1 MATLAKL
8 NVLIG
13 ANVRGLR
20 SGLNQAEKTLIA
32 RQKVFKK
39 VGSDMTKAI
48 SLPFAAFAGF
58 AVKSA
63 ADYEQSMNGVL
74 AVTKGAEAQF
84 ESLKDKAKELGR
96 TTSFSASQSAQAIE
110 MLGRNGLTANQILDG
125 AADASI
131 RLAEATKADLS
142 IAADIAT
149 DAMAQFGIESKNM
162 MGVVDLIAGTTS
174 NSKFAIEDFQLAMA
188 QAGGVAGAV
197 GVNFKDFT
205 TSIAA
210 ISPSFASGSDAGTS
224 FKTFL
229 TRLVPQSKEAAE
241 LMKQLGIITSDG
253 ANQFFNASGEMRGM
267 AEVSEVL
274 KNAFGGLSEE
284 QINMA
289 SKTIFGTDAMRAGI
303 MLAKTGSG
311 EFEKLAASINEV
323 SATEMAEKRLMGFN
337 GAMKRMQRAFE
348 SLQIAFAE
356 SGILDFLTKM
366 VEKLAKLFGAF
377 SKISPV
383 AMKVV
388 TVIGLIAAVIG
399 PAIVVIAQLKIAIVA
414 LGGAAAIAGTAMT
427 VLFHPVTLI
436 TVAVASL
443 AAMFK
448 FAWEKSEK
456 FRGII
461 LGLGKTIKE
470 VARLAWEGLKAMGNG
485 LKSLISGDFNDAAES
500 FAKVLDGLDP
510 SSGFNAGAKIGAAFA
525 EGYAEGLS
533 PIEEEA
539 RKAAEAARK
548 ALLNTLFI
556 DNDVFDEKFDKLF
569 GPSYASTQKKKK
581 NNKRNPLKFGSGRS
595 TALSG
600 SSSKETKGDRDAGI
614 NSTLDNLTNSFGKNN
629 TLPDTLAAVSGGVS
643 DVNGRISELSQNLAD
658 NTVPLLNTMHE
669 RFMSFPEMLE
679 RIGDAGGVMG
689 EAISGAMGAMAQSV
703 DDGAS
708 SFKELATVALQSARK
723 IVGAAIRKGVAEA
736 MANMMGNGPLGL
748 VLAPAVGI
756 AAQAM
761 FNKALKGLKI
771 PAFAEGGFVSGPTFA
786 MVGEK
791 PGSKGEFII
800 PYEKMG
806 SLINGAVG
814 GGRSENVN
822 VRGQLVGVGDQLIG
836 VIETGGH
843 RMSRSRGF

>member
-20 SGLNQAEKTLIA
+20 SGLDQAEKTLIA

-110 MLGRNGLTANQILDG
+110 MLGRNGLTATQILDG

-311 EFEKLAASINEV
+311 EFEKLADSINEV

-337 GAMKRMQRAFE
+337 GAMKRMQSAFE

-388 TVIGLIAAVIG
+388 SVIGLIAAVIG
-399 PAIVVIAQLKIAIVA
+399 PAIVVLAQLKIAIVA

-427 VLFHPVTLI
+427 FLFHPVTLI

-461 LGLGKTIKE
+461 LGLGEVIKE
-470 VARLAWEGLKAMGNG
+470 VAKMIGESLKSFGNG
-485 LKSLISGDFNDAAES
+485 FKAIKEGNFKDAARS
-500 FAKVLDGLDP
+500 FA
-510 SSGFNAGAKIGAAFA
+510 
-525 EGYAEGLS
+525 
-533 PIEEEA
+533 
-539 RKAAEAARK
+539 
-548 ALLNTLFI
+548 
-556 DNDVFDEKFDKLF
+556 DVFDGINPKKGFTAGARLGKAFSD
-569 GPSYASTQKKKK
+569 GYASGAKKVVNEAKDIIAETQKAIGSITPTTSTQS
-581 NNKRNPLKFGSGRS
+581 PLKLGSGRS

-600 SSSKETKGDRDAGI
+600 SSSKKTKGDRDAGI

-703 DDGAS
+703 DAGAS

-736 MANMMGNGPLGL
+736 MANMMGKGPLGL

>member
-1 MATLAKL
+1 
-8 NVLIG
+8 
-13 ANVRGLR
+13 
-20 SGLNQAEKTLIA
+20 
-32 RQKVFKK
+32 
-39 VGSDMTKAI
+39 
-48 SLPFAAFAGF
+48 
-58 AVKSA
+58 
-63 ADYEQSMNGVL
+63 
-74 AVTKGAEAQF
+74 
-84 ESLKDKAKELGR
+84 
-96 TTSFSASQSAQAIE
+96 
-110 MLGRNGLTANQILDG
+110 
-125 AADASI
+125 
-131 RLAEATKADLS
+131 
-142 IAADIAT
+142 
-149 DAMAQFGIESKNM
+149 MAQFGIESKNM

-311 EFEKLAASINEV
+311 EFEKLAASIGEV
-323 SATEMAEKRLMGFN
+323 SAAKMAEERLKGLN
-337 GAMKRMQRAFE
+337 GALERMSSAFE
-348 SLQIAFAE
+348 SLKIAFAE
-356 SGILDFLTKM
+356 SGLLDFLTK
-366 VEKLAKLFGAF
+366 VVTKLTSLFSALAT
-377 SKISPV
+377 ISPV

-461 LGLGKTIKE
+461 LGLGKVIKE
-470 VARLAWEGLKAMGNG
+470 VAKMIGESLKSFGNG
-485 LKSLISGDFNDAAES
+485 FKAIKEGNFKDAARS
-500 FAKVLDGLDP
+500 FA
-510 SSGFNAGAKIGAAFA
+510 
-525 EGYAEGLS
+525 
-533 PIEEEA
+533 
-539 RKAAEAARK
+539 
-548 ALLNTLFI
+548 
-556 DNDVFDEKFDKLF
+556 DVFDGINPKKGFTAGARLGKAFSD
-569 GPSYASTQKKKK
+569 GYASGAKKVVNEAKDIIAETQKAIGSITPTTSTQS
-581 NNKRNPLKFGSGRS
+581 PLKLGSGRS

-600 SSSKETKGDRDAGI
+600 SSSKKTKGDRDAGI

-703 DDGAS
+703 DAGAS

-736 MANMMGNGPLGL
+736 MANMMGQGPLGL